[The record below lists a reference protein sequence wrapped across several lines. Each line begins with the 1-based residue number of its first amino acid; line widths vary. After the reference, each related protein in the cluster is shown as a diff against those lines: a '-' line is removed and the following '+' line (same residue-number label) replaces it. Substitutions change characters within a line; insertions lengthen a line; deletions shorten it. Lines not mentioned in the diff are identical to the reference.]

1 MGKKEAISGMFNVV
15 TGASGRHNKA
25 LREVNDWAATVQK
38 FLNTYELFG
47 SSSYTALLDN
57 VGSAK
62 FDLTGIAYNGR
73 PVIDIA
79 RKIKG
84 ADVAQ
89 MISDVIASVENLR
102 RFLIHPDKQEEKVD
116 DSVDNLRASYE
127 KLQETIS
134 QIDLL

>member
-1 MGKKEAISGMFNVV
+1 MSKKESISSMFNVV

-25 LREVNDWAATVQK
+25 LHEVDDWAATVQK

-47 SSSYTALLDN
+47 SPSYTLLMDN

-73 PVIDIA
+73 PVIDTA

-84 ADVAQ
+84 
-89 MISDVIASVENLR
+89 SDVSAMVSEIIAGVETLR
-102 RFLIHPDKQEEKVD
+102 RFLIHPDKQEEKVN
-116 DSVDNLRASYE
+116 DSVNSLRASYE
-127 KLQETIS
+127 KLKETIS
-134 QIDLL
+134 QMNLM

>member
-1 MGKKEAISGMFNVV
+1 MFNVV

-25 LREVNDWAATVQK
+25 LREVAEWADSVQK
-38 FLNTYELFG
+38 FLTRYDLYGN
-47 SSSYTALLDN
+47 SSYGVLMEN

-73 PVIDIA
+73 PLINTA

-84 ADVAQ
+84 ADMPSIVT
-89 MISDVIASVENLR
+89 DVITGVDNLR

-116 DSVDNLRASYE
+116 DSVDFLRIAYE
-127 KLQETIS
+127 KLRDTIS
-134 QIDLL
+134 QLDYL

>member
-1 MGKKEAISGMFNVV
+1 MFNVV

-38 FLNTYELFG
+38 FLNTYELYG
-47 SSSYTALLDN
+47 NTSYIKLLDT

-73 PVIDIA
+73 PIIETS

-84 ADVAQ
+84 ADVST
-89 MISDVIASVENLR
+89 MVSEVITGVEILR
-102 RFLIHPDKQEEKVD
+102 RYLIHPDKQEEKVD
-116 DSVDNLRASYE
+116 DSVDSLRASYE
-127 KLQETIS
+127 KLQDTLS
-134 QIDLL
+134 QMDLL